1 MTLHSPDGKWIWNG
15 ENWIP
20 ALSEPGLEQNQ
31 NLPPIPQNPTTTLNP
46 ILPPAP
52 PIPELAQNPI
62 IPPMP
67 PIPVRHHNQVSTG
80 NPQIKHVEEI
90 TSNFNSEVH
99 GNGNSAMS
107 DSVVTGDVS
116 RPISNHII
124 VENELNEL
132 SSESKKLEDW
142 RFAVIAYDNDGAK
155 AEVIEE
161 IRNPTADELF
171 SLTEKWVRKIS
182 NVKSYSLSEIK
193 IFIIP
198 SRELF
203 GLEILAN
210 YGIKS
215 FEQTAGV
222 DQPAGMTVDRFWNC
236 KVIEHNLLVA
246 LGMLPRL
253 EIVYL
258 PDPDVRTFGI
268 TVQLYHYMGSNEIFT
283 TEHSPTPDE
292 ILKVTKWLIDGD
304 VQSLSSYEWMEL

>member
-1 MTLHSPDGKWIWNG
+1 MTIRSPDGKWIWNG

-62 IPPMP
+62 VPPMP
-67 PIPVRHHNQVSTG
+67 PISVRHHNQFPTD
-80 NPQIKHVEEI
+80 NPQIKHVEKI

-124 VENELNEL
+124 VENELHEL

-142 RFAVIAYDNDGAK
+142 RFALIAYDNEGAR

-171 SLTEKWVRKIS
+171 LLTEKWVRKIS
-182 NVKSYSLSEIK
+182 NVKSTLLSEIK

-203 GLEILAN
+203 GMEILACH
-210 YGIKS
+210 GIKHL
-215 FEQTAGV
+215 EQIAGIE
-222 DQPAGMTVDRFWNC
+222 QPGGMTVDKFWNC
-236 KVIEHNLLVA
+236 KVIEHNMLTV
-246 LGMLPRL
+246 MSVLPRL
-253 EIVYL
+253 EIVWF
-258 PDPDVRTFGI
+258 PDECTFLI
-268 TVQLYHYMGSNEIFT
+268 NARLFHYVGYDDICST
-283 TEHSPTPDE
+283 QDSVTPDE
-292 ILKVTKWLIDGD
+292 ILKITKWLIDGD
-304 VQSLSSYEWMEL
+304 VRSLSSYDWQEL